1 MMTATLV
8 TASRSA
14 MLRVPRLARASLPLW
29 VSLVAVALP
38 IPAAGQISVRDLVIT
53 SGLFG
58 ERFQGNLATVGTVL
72 QDSTEIAGA
81 FQGEVAV
88 RSDVIWRRK
97 GTTRALLSVDGGVRQ
112 FSAYGFEGRDFA
124 PREWVGT
131 VDLLLL
137 QPLNARG
144 AGLRAMA
151 GYRGRR
157 VEDRAP
163 MPLFLQPDQHTG
175 YGGAG
180 LQVGMPAGWDPLSIS
195 FTVEDA
201 RYRAPEAAPQIRLLN
216 RKTASAEARSGLQL
230 NPFLRMEADIAT
242 DWSRYPEQST
252 LLPSDPVR
260 EDRTYRGRV
269 GWTYQGDVLARAGV
283 EGRLN
288 RSNSRRPEY
297 SSITLDAQVT
307 AELPAELIGTLYLVV
322 SQKEYREAIPFA
334 RLLPGEEANA
344 ASLAYFTLTR
354 ALARNLDGS
363 VRMGWSRAETETGGQ
378 YFQRFG
384 VGVLLNYRPGQ

>member
-1 MMTATLV
+1 
-8 TASRSA
+8 
-14 MLRVPRLARASLPLW
+14 
-29 VSLVAVALP
+29 
-38 IPAAGQISVRDLVIT
+38 
-53 SGLFG
+53 
-58 ERFQGNLATVGTVL
+58 
-72 QDSTEIAGA
+72 
-81 FQGEVAV
+81 
-88 RSDVIWRRK
+88 
-97 GTTRALLSVDGGVRQ
+97 
-112 FSAYGFEGRDFA
+112 
-124 PREWVGT
+124 
-131 VDLLLL
+131 
-137 QPLNARG
+137 
-144 AGLRAMA
+144 
-151 GYRGRR
+151 
-157 VEDRAP
+157 
-163 MPLFLQPDQHTG
+163 
-175 YGGAG
+175 
-180 LQVGMPAGWDPLSIS
+180 MPAGWDPLSIS